1 MSNPV
6 LEVKNLTFGYGRP
19 LCQPVS
25 AAFSEGELVAVA
37 GRNGCGKS
45 TMLYSIL
52 GLRKPISGHVDLL
65 GEEIYSLK
73 AENRARKIAAV
84 LTQRF
89 NSAGLSMFD
98 VAALGRQPY
107 TTGMGRLSDDDREVV
122 KNALLQMGIDQL
134 SEKRM
139 DEVSDGERQKCMIAR
154 ALTQDTRVIVMDE
167 PLAFLDFPTKLE
179 VLKLLRQLTDK
190 GKTILF
196 STHELNLIADV
207 VDGTLIFNENQV
219 NLVKGDPN
227 VLRATLESTFGTL
240 TGK

>member
-6 LEVKNLTFGYGRP
+6 LEIKQLTFGHGNP
-19 LCQPVS
+19 LTESVS
-25 AAFSEGELVAVA
+25 ATFSQGELIAVA
-37 GRNGCGKS
+37 GRNGSGKS
-45 TMLYSIL
+45 TMLHTVL
-52 GLRKPISGHVDLL
+52 GLRASISGQIDLM
-65 GEEIYSLK
+65 GEEISGMN
-73 AENRARKIAAV
+73 AQDRARKISAV

-107 TTGMGRLSDDDREVV
+107 TTGMGRLDDEDRAIV
-122 KNALLQMGIDQL
+122 KNALFQMGIDHL

-154 ALTQDTRVIVMDE
+154 ALAQDSQVIIMDE

-179 VLKLLRQLTDK
+179 VLKLFRELADEE
-190 GKTILF
+190 KTILF
-196 STHELNLIADV
+196 STHELNLISDV
-207 VDGTLIFNENQV
+207 VNGVIIFDENEV
-219 NLVKGDPN
+219 TIVKGGAN
-227 VLRATLESTFGTL
+227 SIRASLENTFGTL